1 MTSKTIIRLGGYG
14 PSTTTHSRG
23 LKYIGDSLQS
33 LFGNRVDIKYIWNVM
48 DLGYG
53 SDAVLW
59 LTECGMIDI
68 VYMSTTALTSRVQDL
83 EILDLPFLFCDNDT
97 ARAAYDGAL
106 GKHMRDAIE
115 EKCNFLVLGYFENGF
130 RHLSNWKKKIAKPE
144 DLLGMSI
151 RTLGSNTHNRTF
163 EILGMHPKSMR
174 LDEAKLAIE
183 KHEVDA
189 QENPFANTMTYGI
202 HRIHKFH
209 TLSNHFYLSRGIYAN
224 PQNYNSW
231 PDDIQ
236 KAIPDIIKEAVPFQR
251 NLAVEEEKIARQ
263 EIEKLGGTVH
273 ELTIE
278 DNRAF
283 KRVLAPIYKE
293 VRDRMDESLLK
304 LLD

>member
-83 EILDLPFLFCDNDT
+83 EILDLPFLFSDNDT

-115 EKCNFLVLGYFENGF
+115 EKCNFLVSSGYPAVAPE
-130 RHLSNWKKKIAKPE
+130 KPQ
-144 DLLGMSI
+144 GYS
-151 RTLGSNTHNRTF
+151 
-163 EILGMHPKSMR
+163 
-174 LDEAKLAIE
+174 
-183 KHEVDA
+183 
-189 QENPFANTMTYGI
+189 
-202 HRIHKFH
+202 
-209 TLSNHFYLSRGIYAN
+209 
-224 PQNYNSW
+224 
-231 PDDIQ
+231 
-236 KAIPDIIKEAVPFQR
+236 
-251 NLAVEEEKIARQ
+251 
-263 EIEKLGGTVH
+263 
-273 ELTIE
+273 
-278 DNRAF
+278 
-283 KRVLAPIYKE
+283 
-293 VRDRMDESLLK
+293 
-304 LLD
+304 